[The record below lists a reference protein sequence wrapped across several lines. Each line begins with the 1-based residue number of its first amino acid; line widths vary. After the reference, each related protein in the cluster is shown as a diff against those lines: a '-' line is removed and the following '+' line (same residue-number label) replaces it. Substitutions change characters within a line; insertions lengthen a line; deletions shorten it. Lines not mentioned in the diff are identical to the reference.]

1 MSKKTLV
8 EQLADFASAAEF
20 ENLPDDVVRESKRAL
35 LDSIGCALGGLSL
48 DKGKIAVQV
57 GRGLGGPPEARIF
70 GTGQKVS
77 ANASAFANGE
87 LITALDFDVCHIPP
101 GHVSPYVIPA
111 ILSMAERH
119 RASGKRLI
127 SALAVAHEV
136 SVRFG
141 PAMAYYRDIKPGEQ
155 ISFPAIMGYSSSV
168 FGGTLGAGMLMGL
181 DPKRLAYALGM
192 VGRIAPAQSMT
203 QWARSLPAT
212 DEKYLMAGWASQAQV
227 MAALLAQGGY
237 RGDIG
242 VLDGDFGFARYM
254 GSSKW
259 NPDGIAAGLGT
270 QWLTPSVTIYKPYP
284 HCRISHTALDCLNS
298 LIEKHRLA
306 PEEMREVRVYCD
318 PHAANLELWKTTDV
332 ISPMEA
338 QMTVPWAIS
347 MAAHKV
353 PSGPEW
359 QDYET
364 LANEKYRSF
373 MRKVKTLPHPGF
385 EASLAEN
392 PHSRIGKVE
401 VDARDAT
408 FVEERKF
415 RKGSPATPDT
425 RMSDAELVAKF
436 RHNAGR
442 VLTSEAMDRLAAG
455 VLRLEDVEDI
465 ETLAK
470 WW

>member
-1 MSKKTLV
+1 MTKKTLV
-8 EQLADFASAAEF
+8 EQLVDFASAAEF
-20 ENLPDDVVRESKRAL
+20 DSLPDDVVHESKRAL

-57 GRGLGGPPEARIF
+57 ARGLGGPAEARIL

-77 ANASAFANGE
+77 VNASAFANGE

-101 GHVSPYVIPA
+101 GHVSPYVIPS
-111 ILSMAERH
+111 ILAMAERH
-119 RASGKRLI
+119 RVSGRRLVA
-127 SALAVAHEV
+127 ALAVAHEV

-155 ISFPAIMGYSSSV
+155 ISFPSIMGYSSSV

-181 DPKRLAYALGM
+181 DPKRLAHALGM
-192 VGRIAPAQSMT
+192 AGRIAPAQSMT

-237 RGDIG
+237 RGDVG
-242 VLDGDFGFARYM
+242 VLDGEFGFARYM

-259 NPDGIAAGLGT
+259 NPESITAGLGS
-270 QWLTPSVTIYKPYP
+270 QWLTPAVTIYKPYP
-284 HCRISHTALDCLNS
+284 HCRITHTALDCLNS
-298 LIEKHRLA
+298 LMEKHGLA

-318 PHAANLELWKTTDV
+318 PHAANLDLWKTTEV

-347 MAAHKV
+347 MAAHNV

-359 QDYET
+359 QDYAT
-364 LANEKYRSF
+364 LANQQYRGF
-373 MRKVKTLPHPGF
+373 MQKVRTLPHPGF
-385 EASLAEN
+385 EAALAEN

-401 VDARDAT
+401 IDARNTT
-408 FVEERKF
+408 FAEERRF
-415 RKGSPATPDT
+415 RKGSPATPET
-425 RMSDAELVAKF
+425 RMSDAEIVAKF
-436 RHNAGR
+436 KHNAGR
-442 VLTSEAMDRLAAG
+442 ILTAEAMDRLADG
-455 VLRLEDVEDI
+455 ILRLEDADDI
-465 ETLAK
+465 ETLAQ